1 MRTPYHGRFDPFVL
15 RSNRIFFHDWR
26 YVDHGTPRWELPT
39 GEYLG
44 LWSGGPLPPLRW
56 HGRNVPWGITL
67 RAISAQKS
75 EPFIGCDRPWEG
87 ILFGATVIQEDGKY
101 RLWYESV
108 PPAHIHEGRAGSD
121 NLLCYAESEDG
132 HHWIKPAL
140 SLCAYEGHAETNIVF
155 GGPLSPAHGYHGGN
169 VFVDPRARPEERF
182 KAFHLGFMDRQAAE
196 GFLRR
201 HPQEVDPHN
210 QRTAQLNALFGA
222 VSPDGLHWRPLPD
235 PLVFQVSDTHN
246 IAYYDT
252 FLDKYV
258 AYMRTWVMGRRAIGR
273 SESPDFSHFPL
284 PETFLWPD
292 ASVGPTDTW
301 YCNGKT
307 VYPGTDDY
315 HLLFAKRWCIAEDR
329 FSMHLATSPDGILWG
344 FPPAS
349 EVLTVGDRESWDAGG
364 VSAGCGM
371 IELPDGHI
379 AVPYTGDAIPHKYTR
394 HPPLGAL
401 AWAHWQPGRL
411 VALEA
416 PERGEFCTSRVIFRG
431 RQLSLNVRTKQVG
444 EVRVEVLDLQGEP
457 IPGYTL
463 ADCDPINGDESD
475 HRVTWRG
482 ECIIPRQDD
491 EPRAF
496 RISLAAAELF
506 ALAFS

>member
-1 MRTPYHGRFDPFVL
+1 
-15 RSNRIFFHDWR
+15 
-26 YVDHGTPRWELPT
+26 
-39 GEYLG
+39 
-44 LWSGGPLPPLRW
+44 
-56 HGRNVPWGITL
+56 
-67 RAISAQKS
+67 
-75 EPFIGCDRPWEG
+75 
-87 ILFGATVIQEDGKY
+87 
-101 RLWYESV
+101 
-108 PPAHIHEGRAGSD
+108 
-121 NLLCYAESEDG
+121 
-132 HHWIKPAL
+132 
-140 SLCAYEGHAETNIVF
+140 
-155 GGPLSPAHGYHGGN
+155 
-169 VFVDPRARPEERF
+169 
-182 KAFHLGFMDRQAAE
+182 MDREAAE
-196 GFLRR
+196 EFLRR
-201 HPQEVDPHN
+201 HPQDVDPHN
-210 QRTAQLNALFGA
+210 QRTTQLNALFGA
-222 VSPDGLHWRPLPD
+222 VSLDGLHWRPLPD

-252 FLDKYV
+252 FLAKYV

-273 SESPDFSHFPL
+273 SESPDFRHFPL

-292 ASVGPTDTW
+292 ASAGPTDTW

-315 HLLFAKRWCIAEDR
+315 HLLFAKRWRIAEDR

-371 IELPDGHI
+371 VELPDGRV
-379 AVPYTGDAIPHKYTR
+379 AAPYTGDAIPHKYTR

-401 AWAHWQPGRL
+401 AWAYWQPGRL

-444 EVRVEVLDLQGEP
+444 EVRVEVLDPQGEP

-463 ADCDPINGDESD
+463 ADCDPINGDEFD

-482 ECIIPRQDD
+482 ESIIPRQDD

-506 ALAFS
+506 ALTFS